1 MRSELRQAWRSIQA
15 RKGLTTIVV
24 LSLAIGIGA
33 NAMLF
38 AVVDGA
44 VLRPFTFPA
53 PERLVGIGA
62 AYPRLR
68 APMSFFEALSGPEYV
83 DVKRAR
89 ALEHV
94 SGFDLG
100 NEPVMIDGT
109 PERVFTAFLW
119 DDLMQTLGIPPALG
133 RSFTQEE
140 LRAGAPMAVVSH
152 AFWQERLGG
161 GHSVIGT
168 PLTRRSHGPAGSSTC
183 LRGWRLT

>member
-1 MRSELRQAWRSIQA
+1 
-15 RKGLTTIVV
+15 
-24 LSLAIGIGA
+24 
-33 NAMLF
+33 
-38 AVVDGA
+38 
-44 VLRPFTFPA
+44 
-53 PERLVGIGA
+53 
-62 AYPRLR
+62 
-68 APMSFFEALSGPEYV
+68 MSFFEALSGPEYV

-119 DDLMQTLGIPPALG
+119 DDLLQTLGIPPALG

-140 LRAGAPMAVVSH
+140 LRAGAPVAVVSH

-168 PLTRRSHGPAGSSTC
+168 PLTVGGRPHEIIGVMPARTRIYGTDLWVPMRERAETLPRTRRQFNVLARLAPDVTPAGC
-183 LRGWRLT
+183 